1 MEEVEEGEAEEEEEE
16 IEGIGVTE
24 VIEEIEG
31 IVEGIEEAEEEDRI
45 GVKEEGEI
53 AITMILTK
61 RKYTWIKIREKSQLI
76 SYSANSSLFN
86 KKKV

>member
-31 IVEGIEEAEEEDRI
+31 IVEAIEEAEEEDKI
-45 GVKEEGEI
+45 EVKEEGEI
-53 AITMILTK
+53 AIMMILTK
-61 RKYTWIKIREKSQLI
+61 RKYTWIKILEKSQLI
-76 SYSANSSLFN
+76 SFSANSSSFN